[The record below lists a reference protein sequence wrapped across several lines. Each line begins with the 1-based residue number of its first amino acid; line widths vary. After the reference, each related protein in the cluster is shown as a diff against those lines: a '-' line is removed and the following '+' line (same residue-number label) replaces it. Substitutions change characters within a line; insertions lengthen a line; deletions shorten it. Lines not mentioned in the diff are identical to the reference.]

1 MEHRATAGNNVKK
14 KRLNKPMIVTSIIN
28 LIMNII
34 FIIFITSLH
43 VVPTKFIVI
52 GTIILLLLNMVILFL
67 LKNKKVMFKVIGYV
81 ITFIMLIIE
90 IIGIYYIDKTNK
102 FLNNSFNNS
111 DNTYINTYYVVTLA
125 NDDVEKIED
134 LEKEKI
140 GYYGNMPNVVDALNE
155 LDKKIDFNEFEI
167 NDLYSLFTNLKKGK
181 PSAVLIEK
189 TLYNFVFESTEALT
203 IDDYKVLYSF
213 DIVFKEEID
222 EIDSDSDTFN
232 IYIGGAD
239 FTEMYNDFNMIVTIN
254 KKTHKILLTSTPRDF
269 YVPVYGKGGNRDLL
283 GYAGV
288 WGINTSRK
296 TLEDLYGI
304 NIDYYVKINTKSLV
318 GLVDTLGGVQ
328 FCSDKSF
335 TTDHAMVMGTYND
348 KLGKKLYV
356 SKGCKEYS
364 GIQIL
369 TIARERRAYPDGDRQ
384 RQKNCQQIMISI
396 FNELMRIENLT
407 NYSNILNAVSG
418 LYTTNIPRSLVTNF
432 ANDTLDKGI
441 KWTFE
446 QQSVTG
452 SNSRGYVHFS
462 NIQDYVMIPDMNSV
476 SMATEKIKD
485 VESGK

>member
-1 MEHRATAGNNVKK
+1 
-14 KRLNKPMIVTSIIN
+14 
-28 LIMNII
+28 
-34 FIIFITSLH
+34 
-43 VVPTKFIVI
+43 
-52 GTIILLLLNMVILFL
+52 
-67 LKNKKVMFKVIGYV
+67 
-81 ITFIMLIIE
+81 
-90 IIGIYYIDKTNK
+90 
-102 FLNNSFNNS
+102 
-111 DNTYINTYYVVTLA
+111 
-125 NDDVEKIED
+125 
-134 LEKEKI
+134 
-140 GYYGNMPNVVDALNE
+140 
-155 LDKKIDFNEFEI
+155 
-167 NDLYSLFTNLKKGK
+167 
-181 PSAVLIEK
+181 
-189 TLYNFVFESTEALT
+189 
-203 IDDYKVLYSF
+203 
-213 DIVFKEEID
+213 
-222 EIDSDSDTFN
+222 
-232 IYIGGAD
+232 
-239 FTEMYNDFNMIVTIN
+239 MYNDFNMIVTIN

-269 YVPVYGKGGNRDLL
+269 YVPVYGKGGNKDLL

-318 GLVDTLGGVQ
+318 GLVDTLGGIQ

-396 FNELMRIENLT
+396 FNELLRIENLT

-418 LYTTNIPRSLVTNF
+418 LYTTNIPRSLVTEF

-462 NIQDYVMIPDMNSV
+462 NVQDYVMIPDMNSV
-476 SMATEKIKD
+476 SVATEKIKD

>member
-28 LIMNII
+28 LIITII
-34 FIIFITSLH
+34 FIIFVTSLH
-43 VVPTKFIVI
+43 VIPTKFIVV

-81 ITFIMLIIE
+81 ITFLIFIIE
-90 IIGIYYIDKTNK
+90 IIGIYYIDRTNK

-111 DNTYINTYYVVTLA
+111 DNTYISTYYVVTLT

-222 EIDSDSDTFN
+222 EIDSDGDTFN

-254 KKTHKILLTSTPRDF
+254 KNTHKILLTSTPRDF
-269 YVPVYGKGGNRDLL
+269 YVPVYGKGGNKDLL

-296 TLEDLYGI
+296 TLEDLYDI

-396 FNELMRIENLT
+396 FNELLRIENLT

-418 LYTTNIPRSLVTNF
+418 LYTTNIPRSLVTEF

-476 SMATEKIKD
+476 SVATQKIKD